1 MDTKNKKKVI
11 TVASDKGGVG
21 KSTLAVLIVEYLN
34 FKNIPVNLIDA
45 DPIETSKRWVLNCA
59 QDGREVLSNNPDYL
73 IVDTAG
79 TSGAGLAWLNN
90 ANIIIVPFKPHY
102 ADISTVLLWFE
113 SISVNLQKKVVFVPN
128 QYQKTNE
135 QKDGLLQVKKVLD
148 TENAGTLLPFLSN
161 RPAIY
166 GSLLN
171 GSNINFFRQYSEEI
185 FLAETKNLMNSLISG
200 LSEAK

>member
-1 MDTKNKKKVI
+1 MKTIVI
-11 TVASDKGGVG
+11 TSDKGGVG
-21 KSTLAVLIVEYLN
+21 KSTLAALIIEWLN
-34 FKNIPVNLIDA
+34 FNNISVDLVDA
-45 DPIETSKRWVLNCA
+45 DPIQTTRTWSDNCA
-59 QDGREVLSNNPDYL
+59 SDGRIVLSKTAADYL

-79 TSGAGLAWLNN
+79 TSGAGLNWLQKGD
-90 ANIIIVPFKPHY
+90 IIISPFQPHY
-102 ADISTVLLWFE
+102 ADIKTVLDWFYV
-113 SISVNLQKKVVFVPN
+113 INPTLQKKVMFIPN
-128 QYQKTNE
+128 RYQKTNE